1 MSLELVAC
9 KSLDTWLSNQTFER
23 PFTLKVMIKFRDWG
37 LQMGENLAECDI
49 MGLLK
54 FLGLVRKERLNLAW
68 AVSEDKT

>member
-9 KSLDTWLSNQTFER
+9 KSLDTWLGNQMFER

-37 LQMGENLAECDI
+37 LQMGENLPECEI

-54 FLGLVRKERLNLAW
+54 FLGLVRKEHLNLAW
-68 AVSEDKT
+68 TVSEDKT